1 MRFTTAVALA
11 VAASATSSHAV
22 PLQARRASKALENA
36 SSAAGIADGLSGV
49 AANAYEYVAFIF
61 HALLFFTQMIRSFRA
76 SQYRRDVE
84 ELEIRAFPG
93 SHSSGGS
100 RGSSAPH
107 AGPKGSHHRRDVE
120 ELEARAFPGS
130 YSSGGSRGSSAPH
143 AGPKG
148 SHHRREVDELE
159 ARAFPGSHSSGG
171 SRGSSAPHAGPK
183 GSHHRREYDELE
195 ARALWL
201 D

>member
-11 VAASATSSHAV
+11 VAASATSSLAV

-49 AANAYEYVAFIF
+49 AANAYE
-61 HALLFFTQMIRSFRA
+61 A

-130 YSSGGSRGSSAPH
+130 
-143 AGPKG
+143 
-148 SHHRREVDELE
+148 
-159 ARAFPGSHSSGG
+159 HSSGG